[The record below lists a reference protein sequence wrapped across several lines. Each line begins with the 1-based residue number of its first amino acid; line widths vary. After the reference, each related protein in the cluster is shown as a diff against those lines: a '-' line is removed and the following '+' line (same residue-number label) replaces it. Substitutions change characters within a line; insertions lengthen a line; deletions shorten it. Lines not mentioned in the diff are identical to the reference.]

1 MIKKRIISRT
11 DADISKLPIVIP
23 EAWKVQTIYERIKYQ
38 TIKNNPNIAT
48 NSINTFFWKIGVNH
62 FFTQSLIAQSVNKV
76 SINTWVITHQSN
88 QYLGIKNIH
97 ASAHRTTQVRLIQKR
112 IFCFSNATKR

>member
-48 NSINTFFWKIGVNH
+48 NSIKTFF
-62 FFTQSLIAQSVNKV
+62 
-76 SINTWVITHQSN
+76 
-88 QYLGIKNIH
+88 
-97 ASAHRTTQVRLIQKR
+97 
-112 IFCFSNATKR
+112 

>member
-1 MIKKRIISRT
+1 
-11 DADISKLPIVIP
+11 
-23 EAWKVQTIYERIKYQ
+23 
-38 TIKNNPNIAT
+38 
-48 NSINTFFWKIGVNH
+48 
-62 FFTQSLIAQSVNKV
+62 VNKV

-97 ASAHRTTQVRLIQKR
+97 ASAHKTTQVRLIQKI

>member
-23 EAWKVQTIYERIKYQ
+23 EAWKVQIIYERIKYQ

-48 NSINTFFWKIGVNH
+48 NSINTFF
-62 FFTQSLIAQSVNKV
+62 
-76 SINTWVITHQSN
+76 
-88 QYLGIKNIH
+88 
-97 ASAHRTTQVRLIQKR
+97 
-112 IFCFSNATKR
+112 